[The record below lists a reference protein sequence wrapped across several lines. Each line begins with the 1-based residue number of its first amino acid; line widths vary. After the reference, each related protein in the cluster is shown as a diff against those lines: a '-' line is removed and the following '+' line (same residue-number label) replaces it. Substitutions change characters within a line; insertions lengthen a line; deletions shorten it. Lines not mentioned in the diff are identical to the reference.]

1 MHSKIVVK
9 FMRKYGFR
17 TRCCGHCTPLPLAH
31 GHIMSFFRSRSE
43 ANL

>member
-17 TRCCGHCTPLPLAH
+17 TRCCGHRTSLPLAH
-31 GHIMSFFRSRSE
+31 GDTMPFFRSRSGDY
-43 ANL
+43 L